1 MGNNKPSSLKFAI
14 LTGTGAFIAAVFFSF
29 FSEIVLPKLQL
40 IMLSFL
46 SLLIVIFVGIIFDM
60 IGIAVAV
67 ADEKWFHA
75 KASKKL
81 RGASQ
86 SILMIRHAAKVATI
100 CNDVVGDI
108 CGTVS
113 GVFGVTIVFQLAS
126 GRPSWDESIL
136 TMIMTGMVAS
146 LTVGGKALAKSKAM
160 VDSQKIVGTVGRIL
174 AWFETSTGL
183 NLFALNRRR
192 DRRR

>member
-14 LTGTGAFIAAVFFSF
+14 LTGTGAFVAAVFFSF

-136 TMIMTGMVAS
+136 TMVMTGMVAS

-160 VDSQKIVGTVGRIL
+160 VDSQKIVGMVGRIL
-174 AWFETSTGL
+174 AWFEKSTGL
-183 NLFALNRRR
+183 NLFAHNRRR

>member
-1 MGNNKPSSLKFAI
+1 LGNNKPSSLNFAI
-14 LTGTGAFIAAVFFSF
+14 LTGTGAFFAAVFFSF

-81 RGASQ
+81 RGAGQ

-113 GVFGVTIVFQLAS
+113 GVFGVAIVFQLAS
-126 GRPSWDESIL
+126 GRPTWDESIL
-136 TMIMTGMVAS
+136 TMVMTGMVAS
-146 LTVGGKALAKSKAM
+146 LTVGGKALAKNKAM
-160 VDSQKIVGTVGRIL
+160 NDSQKIVGMVGRIL

>member
-81 RGASQ
+81 RGAGQ